1 MVKRI
6 YVDDTF
12 LEVLRRLEDKIKSA
26 TWDGMEKVS
35 TVTLTRIL
43 SNKIN
48 GSRLVWISLLV
59 DIKGYFSL

>member
-48 GSRLVWISLLV
+48 GSRLV
-59 DIKGYFSL
+59 